1 MREVLLY
8 FSLLYKGDF
17 NRIYKAVASKEKV
30 DENKFKELKKN
41 LKSQYITIIDEDY
54 PKKLK
59 CISAPP
65 FVLYYYGD
73 LSLCDKESV
82 AMIGKRQASLYGLN
96 KAKEISTYLMN
107 NQKIIVSGL
116 AKGIDGAS
124 HQAVLKQKGKTIAVL
139 GCGIDYCYPIENLEL
154 YKEIKQNHL
163 LVSEYPDSEMPQKDY
178 FKRRNRIIAGLSDKV
193 VVVEANKKSGTMITV
208 GYALEQGKEI
218 FCVPGRNEENLGCN
232 YLIYQG
238 ANILLESKDLL

>member
-96 KAKEISTYLMN
+96 KAKEISTFLMN

-218 FCVPGRNEENLGCN
+218 FCVPGRNEETLGCN

>member
-218 FCVPGRNEENLGCN
+218 FCVPGRNEKTLGCN

>member
-17 NRIYKAVASKEKV
+17 NRIYKAVANKEKV

-96 KAKEISTYLMN
+96 KAKEISTFLMN

-124 HQAVLKQKGKTIAVL
+124 HQAVLRQKGKTIAVL

>member
-96 KAKEISTYLMN
+96 KAKEISTYLMD

-124 HQAVLKQKGKTIAVL
+124 HQAVLRQKGKTIAVL

>member
-96 KAKEISTYLMN
+96 KAKEISTFLMN

-124 HQAVLKQKGKTIAVL
+124 HQAVLRQKGKTIAVL

-163 LVSEYPDSEMPQKDY
+163 LVSEYPDSEIPQKDY

>member
-1 MREVLLY
+1 
-8 FSLLYKGDF
+8 
-17 NRIYKAVASKEKV
+17 
-30 DENKFKELKKN
+30 
-41 LKSQYITIIDEDY
+41 
-54 PKKLK
+54 
-59 CISAPP
+59 
-65 FVLYYYGD
+65 
-73 LSLCDKESV
+73 
-82 AMIGKRQASLYGLN
+82 MIGKRQASLYGLN

>member
-1 MREVLLY
+1 M
-8 FSLLYKGDF
+8 YKGDF

-96 KAKEISTYLMN
+96 KAKEISTYLMD

-124 HQAVLKQKGKTIAVL
+124 HQAVLRQKGKTIAVL

>member
-96 KAKEISTYLMN
+96 KAKEISTYLMD

-124 HQAVLKQKGKTIAVL
+124 HQAVLRQKGKTIAVL

-218 FCVPGRNEENLGCN
+218 FCVPGRN
-232 YLIYQG
+232 
-238 ANILLESKDLL
+238 